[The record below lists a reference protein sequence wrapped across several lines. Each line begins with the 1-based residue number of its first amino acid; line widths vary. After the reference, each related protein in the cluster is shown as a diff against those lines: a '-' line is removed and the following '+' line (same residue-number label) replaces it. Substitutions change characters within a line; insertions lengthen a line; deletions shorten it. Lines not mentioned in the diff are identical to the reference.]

1 MDNSYSMKNI
11 LARGGIEF
19 LAVLLGITGSLWI
32 DQNQEIRKEKVYQI
46 TILESIHNDI
56 IQTEKFFKESRD
68 LAFRADSIWMDY
80 LSNNWD
86 DMNVD
91 SVAEL
96 ISKEKYSVFHTLF
109 FDFREFH
116 PPLSSI
122 EMIMQD
128 GSLKEIKNL
137 EIRKKINK
145 LFKTDLGF
153 ILKNVQ
159 GEIDMQINFRN
170 LLVGQDDPKLAKILT
185 IYQEEMKNNEL
196 NLSEDYS
203 SSAEIL
209 KYFQTKDYARTYIN
223 LKNRNRYNVTGYIR
237 LFKNTLQELKDLVG
251 KELKK

>member
-1 MDNSYSMKNI
+1 MKKL

-19 LAVLLGITGSLWI
+19 LAVLLGISGSLWI
-32 DQNQEIRKEKVYQI
+32 DQNQDLRKQKNYQK

-56 IQTEKFFKESRD
+56 IQTEIFFKESRD

-86 DMNVD
+86 TMNPEK
-91 SVAEL
+91 VATAM
-96 ISKEKYSVFHTLF
+96 SKEKYTVFHAIF

-128 GSLKEIKNL
+128 GSLKDIKNL

-159 GEIDMQINFRN
+159 GEVDMQTNFRN
-170 LLVGQDDPKLAKILT
+170 ILLTQNDPTLAKILT
-185 IYQEEMKNNEL
+185 ISQQEMKDNEY
-196 NLSEDYS
+196 NDSQDFS
-203 SSAEIL
+203 KSVEIL
-209 KYFQTKDYARTYIN
+209 KYLQTKDYARTYIN
-223 LKNRNRYNVTGYIR
+223 LKNRNRYNISDYIQI
-237 LFKNTLQELKDLVG
+237 FKQTLQELKVLVEN
-251 KELKK
+251 ELKI

>member
-1 MDNSYSMKNI
+1 MKKI

-32 DQNQEIRKEKVYQI
+32 DQNQEIRKEKEYQI
-46 TILESIHNDI
+46 TILESIYNDI
-56 IQTEKFFKESRD
+56 IQTEKFFIESRD

-91 SVAEL
+91 SVAVL

-170 LLVGQDDPKLAKILT
+170 MLVGQNDPKLAKILT

-196 NLSEDYS
+196 NVSLDYS
-203 SSAEIL
+203 SSVEIL

-223 LKNRNRYNVTGYIR
+223 LKNRNRYNVTDYIR
-237 LFKNTLQELKDLVG
+237 LFKKTLQELKALVG
-251 KELKK
+251 KELEK

>member
-1 MDNSYSMKNI
+1 MKKI

-32 DQNQEIRKEKVYQI
+32 DQNQEIRREKEYQI
-46 TILESIHNDI
+46 TILESIYNDI
-56 IQTEKFFKESRD
+56 VQTEKFFKESRD

-91 SVAEL
+91 SVAVL
-96 ISKEKYSVFHTLF
+96 ISKEKFSVFHTLF

-170 LLVGQDDPKLAKILT
+170 MLVGQNDPKLAKILT

-196 NLSEDYS
+196 NVSLDYS
-203 SSAEIL
+203 SSVEIL

-223 LKNRNRYNVTGYIR
+223 LKNRNRYNVTDYIR
-237 LFKNTLQELKDLVG
+237 LFKKTLQELKALVG
-251 KELKK
+251 KELEK

>member
-1 MDNSYSMKNI
+1 MKKI

-32 DQNQEIRKEKVYQI
+32 DQNQEIRREKEYQI
-46 TILESIHNDI
+46 TILESIYNDI

-91 SVAEL
+91 SVAVL

-170 LLVGQDDPKLAKILT
+170 MLVGQNDPKLAKILT

-196 NLSEDYS
+196 NVSLDYS
-203 SSAEIL
+203 SSVEIL

-223 LKNRNRYNVTGYIR
+223 LKNRNRYNVTDYIR
-237 LFKNTLQELKDLVG
+237 LFKNTLQELKYLVG
-251 KELKK
+251 EELGK

>member
-1 MDNSYSMKNI
+1 MKNM

-32 DQNQEIRKEKVYQI
+32 DQNQETRREKEYQV
-46 TILESIHNDI
+46 TILESIYNDI

-91 SVAEL
+91 SVAVL

-137 EIRKKINK
+137 DIRRKINK

-170 LLVGQDDPKLAKILT
+170 ILVGQNDSKLAKILT

-196 NLSEDYS
+196 NVSMDYS
-203 SSAEIL
+203 SSVEIL

-223 LKNRNRYNVTGYIR
+223 LKNRNRYNVTDYIR
-237 LFKNTLQELKDLVG
+237 LFKNTLQELKYLVG
-251 KELKK
+251 EELGK

>member
-1 MDNSYSMKNI
+1 MKKL

-19 LAVLLGITGSLWI
+19 LAVLLGISGSLWI
-32 DQNQEIRKEKVYQI
+32 DQSQDIRKQKNYQR

-56 IQTEKFFKESRD
+56 IQTEKFFKDSRD

-86 DMNVD
+86 TMDAE
-91 SVAEL
+91 SVA
-96 ISKEKYSVFHTLF
+96 IAMSKEKYTVFHAIF

-128 GSLKEIKNL
+128 GSLKDIKNL

-153 ILKNVQ
+153 ILKNVE
-159 GEIDMQINFRN
+159 GEIDMQTNFRN
-170 LLVGQDDPKLAKILT
+170 ILLRQNDPILAKILT
-185 IYQEEMKNNEL
+185 ISQQEMKDSEYNN
-196 NLSEDYS
+196 SKDFS
-203 SSAEIL
+203 KSIKIL
-209 KYFQTKDYARTYIN
+209 KYLQTKDYARTYVN
-223 LKNRNRYNVTGYIR
+223 LKNRNRYNISDYIQI
-237 LFKNTLQELKDLVG
+237 FKQTLQELKDLVE
-251 KELKK
+251 KELII

>member
-1 MDNSYSMKNI
+1 MKNM

-32 DQNQEIRKEKVYQI
+32 DQNQETRREKEYQV
-46 TILESIHNDI
+46 TILESIYNDI

-91 SVAEL
+91 SVAVL

-137 EIRKKINK
+137 DIRRKINK

-170 LLVGQDDPKLAKILT
+170 TLVGQNDSKLAKILT

-196 NLSEDYS
+196 NVSMDYS
-203 SSAEIL
+203 SSVEIL

-223 LKNRNRYNVTGYIR
+223 LKNRNRYNVTDYIR
-237 LFKNTLQELKDLVG
+237 LFKNTLQELKYLVG
-251 KELKK
+251 EELGK